1 MGLDDRTLGADRR
14 DHQSLLHG
22 RNIRAA
28 KLGFDFMQLIGLSG
42 LIVRLHQQFQGKGIM
57 QEAVK
62 LIISY
67 AFNNMGFKKLYAW
80 THRKNTA
87 SLKLLE
93 KNNFTRDA
101 NAEKLH
107 AGSNELKN
115 MLIYSLSGPGD

>member
-1 MGLDDRTLGADRR
+1 MPVGTITLWQFSIEENSAE
-14 DHQSLLHG
+14 
-22 RNIRAA
+22 
-28 KLGFDFMQLIGLSG
+28 LGYELQP
-42 LIVRLHQQFQGKGIM
+42 QFQGKGIM

-67 AFNNMGFKKLYAW
+67 AFNNMRFKKLYAW